1 MNPNVPS
8 SAPQPVGGALV
19 PHAPNALT
27 PYIAPTPSSEPDDS
41 LHLRDL
47 IRIIWKR
54 KWWIIA
60 ATLVAVTYFTI
71 TTLMETPLYRAT
83 TTLQV
88 DRGTQR
94 IVDYKD
100 ARSAEAEMYDD
111 GTFLQTQ
118 LELLRSRQ
126 LAERVMEQLNLD
138 IDRSGQPVSRD
149 EPAKDDSAQDRDD
162 WIGRILTT
170 LRKRSEPAVKDR
182 QYLDREA
189 VLSGLRGSM
198 NVEQVPNTKL
208 VRINVIGADP
218 ALAARMANAWADAY
232 IAANLDRKVDSGAY
246 ARKFLEQEVA
256 QAKVRLEESENAL
269 IAYTKQKQILDVDA
283 KSNPASQNFTDFSS
297 ALAAAEK
304 ERIRAE
310 ANYEEARRTSS
321 STKELLENKAV
332 SAFKEAK
339 AKLELEYQDQLRTYK
354 PTHPR
359 MQALQAQIEN
369 AEKRIQEEAKAIA
382 STIEIQAKAALD
394 SARAQEERLRARV
407 EASKRTIL
415 ETQDQGIRYGIL
427 KRDVDTNR
435 ELYGGLLQR
444 LKEVGI
450 TSQLNT
456 NNIAV
461 VDKAQT
467 PLYPFRPDV
476 MRGVLTGLL
485 LGLMAGLALAFVI
498 EYMDDS
504 IKFPDEVERFT
515 GLPLIGVIPRVTT
528 AKQTAAQQ
536 ATEDPRSALAEA
548 YRSVRTALQ
557 FSTSK
562 GAPRTLVV
570 TSCTKN
576 EGKSTTAF
584 ALAVA
589 LAQVGKRVLL
599 VDADMR
605 NPSQHRIL
613 GMDHEQGL
621 SNILSGNME
630 PIACT
635 RKTKFANLYVITGGP
650 VPPNPAELLS
660 GMGLKQLIDPAN
672 SSFDHIV
679 FDGPPILGIAD
690 SIILCNEV
698 DASIFVVESAK
709 TRKAAIRNAVRRLR
723 QSGKVPLGAIL
734 TKLGSEL
741 AMYGYEHQFY
751 YYGEKPELAKN

>member
-1 MNPNVPS
+1 MTHPLPS
-8 SAPQPVGGALV
+8 SGHPQSSGALV
-19 PHAPNALT
+19 PHPQTALAPYVQL
-27 PYIAPTPSSEPDDS
+27 PTSNEPDDS

-54 KWWIIA
+54 KWWIVA
-60 ATLVAVTYFTI
+60 VTLLAVTYFTI

-83 TTLQV
+83 TVLQI

-100 ARSAEAEMYDD
+100 ARSPESETWDD
-111 GTFLQTQ
+111 GSFLQTQ

-126 LAERVMEQLNLD
+126 LAERVMETLNLD
-138 IDRSGQPVSRD
+138 IDRSGQPIARAA
-149 EPAKDDSAQDRDD
+149 ENEAKAEVERDD

-182 QYLDREA
+182 QFLDREA
-189 VLSGLRGSM
+189 VLGGLRGAM
-198 NVEQVPNTKL
+198 NVEQVPGTKL
-208 VRINVIGADP
+208 VRVNVIGADP

-232 IAANLDRKVDSGAY
+232 ITANLDRKVDSSAY

-256 QAKVRLEESENAL
+256 RAKARLEESEAAL
-269 IAYTKQKQILDVDA
+269 IAYTKQKQILTVDE
-283 KSNPASQNFTDFSS
+283 KTNPAAQSFSDFSA

-321 STKELLENKAV
+321 STKELLENKAI

-339 AKLELEYQDQLRTYK
+339 AKLELEYQEQLRTYK

-369 AEKRIQEEAKAIA
+369 AEKRIQEEAKTIA

-407 EASKRTIL
+407 EASKRSIL
-415 ETQDQGIRYGIL
+415 ESQDQGIRYGIL

-444 LKEVGI
+444 LKEVSV
-450 TSQLNT
+450 TSQLGT
-456 NNIAV
+456 NNVAII
-461 VDKAQT
+461 DRAQT

-476 MRGVLTGLL
+476 LRGMLTGLL
-485 LGLMAGLALAFVI
+485 IGLMAGLALAFVI

-528 AKQTAAQQ
+528 AKQSAAQQ
-536 ATEDPRSALAEA
+536 ASEDPRSALAEA

-562 GAPRTLVV
+562 GAPRSFVV

-589 LAQVGKRVLL
+589 LSQMGKRVLL

-613 GMDHEQGL
+613 GMDHEHGL
-621 SNILSGNME
+621 SSVLSNNVE
-630 PIACT
+630 PIAVT
-635 RKTKFANLYVITGGP
+635 RKTKFANLYLITGGP

-660 GMGLKQLIDPAN
+660 GPRLRQLIDPAT

-690 SIILCNEV
+690 SIILCNEA

>member
-1 MNPNVPS
+1 MNSNAPS
-8 SAPQPVGGALV
+8 TGPQPVGGALV
-19 PHAPNALT
+19 PHAPNALA
-27 PYIAPTPSSEPDDS
+27 PYVAPANTEPDEL
-41 LHLRDL
+41 LHPRDL
-47 IRIIWKR
+47 LRIIWKR
-54 KWWIIA
+54 KWWILA
-60 ATLVAVTYFTI
+60 MTLVAVTYFTI

-100 ARSAEAEMYDD
+100 ARPVEAEAYDD
-111 GTFLQTQ
+111 GSFLQTQ

-138 IDRSGQPVSRD
+138 IDRSGQPVSLD
-149 EPAKDDSAQDRDD
+149 EPAKIDFSDDRDD
-162 WIGRILTT
+162 WIGHILTT
-170 LRKRSEPAVKDR
+170 LRKRIEPSVKDR

-189 VLSGLRGSM
+189 VLAELRRAMS
-198 NVEQVPNTKL
+198 VEQVPKTKL
-208 VRINVIGADP
+208 VRINVIDP
-218 ALAARMANAWADAY
+218 DPVLAAKIANAWADAY
-232 IAANLDRKVDSGAY
+232 IATNLDRKVDSSAY

-256 QAKVRLEESENAL
+256 RAKARLEESENAL

-283 KSNPASQNFTDFSS
+283 KSNSESQKFTDFSA

-310 ANYEEARRTSS
+310 ANYEQARRTSS

-369 AEKRIQEEAKAIA
+369 VERRIQEEAKAIA

-394 SARAQEERLRARV
+394 SARVQEESLRARV
-407 EASKRTIL
+407 EASKRAIL
-415 ETQDQGIRYGIL
+415 ETQDWGIRYGIL
-427 KRDVDTNR
+427 KREVDTNR
-435 ELYGGLLQR
+435 ELYGSLLQR
-444 LKEVGI
+444 LKEVDI
-450 TSQLNT
+450 TSQLKT
-456 NNIAV
+456 NNITV

-467 PLYPFRPDV
+467 PLFPFRPDV
-476 MRGVLTGLL
+476 VRGVLTGLL

-515 GLPLIGVIPRVTT
+515 GLPLIGVIPRVST
-528 AKQTAAQQ
+528 AKRNAAQL

-548 YRSVRTALQ
+548 YRSVRTALE

-589 LAQVGKRVLL
+589 MAQVGKRVLL

-613 GMDHEQGL
+613 GMDHDEGL
-621 SNILSGNME
+621 SNILSGNMD
-630 PIACT
+630 PVACT
-635 RKTKFANLYVITGGP
+635 RKTKFANLFFIPGGSI
-650 VPPNPAELLS
+650 PPNPAELLC
-660 GMGLKQLIDPAN
+660 GPGLRLFIEPAF
-672 SSFDHIV
+672 SKFDHVI

-690 SIILCNEV
+690 SIILCNKV
-698 DASIFVVESAK
+698 DASIFVIESAK

-741 AMYGYEHQFY
+741 AMYGYENEFY
-751 YYGEKPELAKN
+751 YYGNKPELVKS